1 MHKFPE
7 KLIETRTI
15 LSTFL
20 IVYLLGIAW
29 QFRLGLPEINISPSF
44 ENILFLKLA
53 AFAVYIILAFLTL
66 KNVKIAVWF
75 MASVLVLSGLGIS
88 IFGIFAVGFNQF
100 ILKTFS
106 TVFGVYFVAGGVYLP
121 RNRTKT

>member
-1 MHKFPE
+1 M
-7 KLIETRTI
+7 
-15 LSTFL
+15 

-29 QFRLGLPEINISPSF
+29 QFRLGLPEINISPSY

-88 IFGIFAVGFNQF
+88 IFGIFAVGFNQY
-100 ILKTFS
+100 ILKTLS
-106 TVFGVYFVAGGVYLP
+106 IAIGIYFLAGGAFLP